1 MGRKAVP
8 HDSKSDLPLIGHK
21 TKWNTSYLFFFQ
33 SGDNPPPPSNE
44 EFMKFDKDGN
54 GFISK
59 REFRRATRALNKGL
73 EDPEKI
79 TRKQLNEAFKIL
91 DENNDRKLDFDEF
104 KKLPQISRKRHPILV
119 LIILCIWLCPQLA
132 Y

>member
-1 MGRKAVP
+1 MSLA
-8 HDSKSDLPLIGHK
+8 
-21 TKWNTSYLFFFQ
+21 N
-33 SGDNPPPPSNE
+33 PPSNE

-91 DENNDRKLDFDEF
+91 DENDDRKLDFDEF
-104 KKLPQISRKRHPILV
+104 KNLPQISRKRHPILV
-119 LIILCIWLCPQLA
+119 LIILCIWLCPQIA

>member
-1 MGRKAVP
+1 MVYK
-8 HDSKSDLPLIGHK
+8 
-21 TKWNTSYLFFFQ
+21 LFVFFQ

-104 KKLPQISRKRHPILV
+104 KKLPQISRIIV
-119 LIILCIWLCPQLA
+119 LYVW
-132 Y
+132 